1 MSRHQVNATVPYT
14 PQQMYDL
21 VIDMDSYPQFLPWCV
36 QARKYEVTDTR
47 FMAEMTISFKGL
59 RETFRTV
66 DLLEPGRS
74 IRISLHSGPF
84 KHLENS
90 WVFVPVPEGTRV
102 EFSIDFKFK
111 SKLLELTMGPVFS
124 TVTQR
129 MVTAFRQRADIVY
142 GPQPS
147 STTQGGTPP

>member
-1 MSRHQVNATVPYT
+1 MSQHQVNAIVPYT

-21 VIDMDSYPQFLPWCV
+21 VVDMDSYPQFLPWCV
-36 QARKYEVTDTR
+36 QARKYDVTETQ

-66 DLLEPGRS
+66 DLLVPGRS

-84 KHLENS
+84 KRLENF
-90 WVFVPVPEGTRV
+90 WNFTPVSGGTRV

-111 SKLLELTMGPVFS
+111 NRLLDVSMGPLFS
-124 TVTQR
+124 MVTQR
-129 MVTAFRQRADIVY
+129 MVAAFRQRADIVY
-142 GPQPS
+142 GS
-147 STTQGGTPP
+147 SPT